1 MTSGR
6 KRRREDF
13 SEENRASKRH
23 RMDPGRAPAP
33 ETRQQ
38 AQPGPDAGWQTVS
51 RKKNRHENDRYH
63 RQSNSST
70 EQPCISFHSKQTT
83 PLGIKDLQNLVLYT
97 LADGTAPTWLA
108 FKNVRRCKK
117 VVVVMVAALDV
128 EMLEGACRP
137 DAESGSA
144 NDPTDSEQKAR
155 EYDDFLR
162 QLEPRRLSEEKLSDD
177 AKPLLPV
184 FSHILPVRCPG
195 DSKYSRVHSPIQ
207 AMLICPTP
215 SEPEEKKFKG
225 SKDQSGNKHFVAVR
239 TPITS
244 FIHTAEELQD
254 AEYPIHPA
262 LLKAGQGVHQI
273 DSSGSVQQD
282 WVASQ
287 VDSGEALQ
295 TNRSSQP
302 HRDLSQGL
310 GIYSIDCEMVL
321 TTDDNYSLARIS
333 IVDWD
338 GKIVLDS
345 YILPS
350 LPIKDYFTQ
359 YSGITPSHLQEVTTT
374 LADMQSQL
382 LQLLTPTTV
391 LLGHSLNSDLAAM
404 KLTHPWIIDTSMLY
418 PHPRGLPLRSSLKY
432 LAQKYLHREIQT
444 NDGTG
449 HDSVEDAR
457 AVLDLVKL
465 KCEKGPRWGTTEAQG
480 EPVWRRLKRAG
491 RTGAIVDWGT
501 PERGFGSEA
510 DVKIACSND
519 EEVVKG
525 ILRAVGADDGVEQTP
540 LTTIQDRPEEGEPMS
555 SLNGQSNAQD
565 TKAEAVAVADKPSS
579 TPYVHMSDA
588 PPSPSSEAAA
598 AASNGEEARAQEK
611 NGVDFVFARLR
622 ALEFAR
628 GWSQEPVV
636 KPLHNNNHH
645 SSPAE
650 PPSSSTTTTV
660 PAPDARPE
668 SIGNASPPTATAVAT
683 IQTQDANTKSTLNQ
697 TLSHLTT
704 LLHTLPRST
713 LLLLSIPQGSS
724 MTRLTTLQA
733 AQNTYRKELKTKRWN
748 DEMSVQWGEKEEREL
763 RGECERVRGGWG
775 ALGVV

>member
-13 SEENRASKRH
+13 SDENRDSKRH

-51 RKKNRHENDRYH
+51 RKKNRHENDRYY

-215 SEPEEKKFKG
+215 SEPEEKKLKG

-273 DSSGSVQQD
+273 DGSGSVQQD

-295 TNRSSQP
+295 TNRPSQP

-310 GIYSIDCEMVL
+310 RIYSIDCEMVL

-432 LAQKYLHREIQT
+432 LTQKYLHREIQT

-480 EPVWRRLKRAG
+480 EPIWRRLKRAG

-525 ILRAVGADDGVEQTP
+525 ILRAVGADDGPEQTP
-540 LTTIQDRPEEGEPMS
+540 LTIQDRPEEDES
-555 SLNGQSNAQD
+555 TTSLNGQPNAQD
-565 TKAEAVAVADKPSS
+565 TKAVAVAVADKPSS

-598 AASNGEEARAQEK
+598 VSSNGEEARVQEK

-628 GWSQEPVV
+628 GWSQEPAV
-636 KPLHNNNHH
+636 KPLHNHH
-645 SSPAE
+645 PSQAGPSSF
-650 PPSSSTTTTV
+650 SSSTTATTTTAG
-660 PAPDARPE
+660 PATHAGSD
-668 SIGNASPPTATAVAT
+668 
-683 IQTQDANTKSTLNQ
+683 STLHQ

-704 LLHTLPRST
+704 LTHTLPRST
-713 LLLLSIPQGSS
+713 LILLSIPQGSP